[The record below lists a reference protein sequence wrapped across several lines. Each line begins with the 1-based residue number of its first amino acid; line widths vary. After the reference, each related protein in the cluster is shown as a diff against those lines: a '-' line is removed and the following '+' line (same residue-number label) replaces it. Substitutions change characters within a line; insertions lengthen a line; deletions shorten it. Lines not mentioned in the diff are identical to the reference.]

1 MRYGIF
7 GDIHGNLEALQAV
20 LNDMEQQGVTT
31 LVCLGDIVGYGAN
44 PKECLDIIREL
55 GCPVVMGNH
64 DEETCENRH
73 LREFNRSA
81 AHAIMWTRD
90 QLSEEDKNFL
100 RNLRYFQ
107 YVDEFTIVHAS
118 LDSPSSWGYIF
129 NEMDAA
135 ASFTYQTTQICF
147 FGHTHVPHVFM
158 RDSGLRGGFYSKIK
172 ISPRRKYMIN
182 AGGVGQPRDGDWR
195 AAYAIYDTVEQ
206 TVTLRRVEYDIITAQ
221 KKILEAGL
229 PPRLAERLAVGR

>member
-20 LNDMEQQGVTT
+20 LNDMEQQGVTKV
-31 LVCLGDIVGYGAN
+31 VCLGDIVGYGAN

-55 GCPVVMGNH
+55 GCPVVKGNH